1 MVSVHGTVLTTA
13 RFPREE
19 EGYSL
24 LLYYSVPFY
33 YSFEVDTT
41 IASSMGPEKFQ
52 GFPELLRPIPAK
64 LLNCLNDLFQE
75 ELPLHFLPELVTRR
89 KKRGCNRNVGK

>member
-33 YSFEVDTT
+33 YSFEVGRLIRRSRRRWDLK
-41 IASSMGPEKFQ
+41 SFKVFQ
-52 GFPELLRPIPAK
+52 
-64 LLNCLNDLFQE
+64 NY
-75 ELPLHFLPELVTRR
+75 
-89 KKRGCNRNVGK
+89 